1 MSNLTSCP
9 DCDHKVSRSAARCPN
24 CGRPAPNPLRLT
36 ASVLMVFLGV
46 LVWGAWT
53 QSMLNPPDSLQ
64 RQFSPLTTAAD
75 EAHRCIVENICKPV
89 PSP

>member
-9 DCDHKVSRSAARCPN
+9 DCHHKVSRSAARCPN
-24 CGRPAPNPLRLT
+24 CGRSRN
-36 ASVLMVFLGV
+36 ASMVGVKVLMVLLGGF
-46 LVWGAWT
+46 VWFVWT

-64 RQFSPLTTAAD
+64 RQFQPLTTSAD
-75 EAHRCIVENICKPV
+75 NAQRCIVDNICKPV